1 MPNSLLRK
9 WLYSSKTFNDVWKI
23 STVLIRSK
31 PNSLINHPSIRS
43 SAIYFNTCDK
53 ILASWTLLHIPSV
66 KSKILV
72 LIVIDSS
79 YVVSI
84 IEEFKGTG
92 RTKMEVL
99 EEWIILQNNYKTI
112 LPYGLNDRI
121 RDEFKTD
128 NKQNNV
134 ATKFSSWSRKHSH
147 ANREKN
153 HKVLPFLYH
162 NHF

>member
-121 RDEFKTD
+121 RDKFKIIHVLMLLV
-128 NKQNNV
+128 N
-134 ATKFSSWSRKHSH
+134 FHLCE
-147 ANREKN
+147 EKIV
-153 HKVLPFLYH
+153 VLIVGKTEIVLLWT
-162 NHF
+162 